1 MKLLVSKKDA
11 HVPLYLSIACDELR
25 VFGLFEKVR
34 ISQEVKC
41 LDNDNYCFQ
50 NMMLVKFHCMIF
62 NKVLNV

>member
-1 MKLLVSKKDA
+1 MKLLVSKKEA

-34 ISQEVKC
+34 ISQAVKC